1 MAADKFG
8 VPYWR
13 MFMPHRRK
21 PSAIARN
28 ILHKYAFF
36 DVKTRESINQI
47 TASALI
53 AAVAAEYPKAN
64 PKTLEAQVYA
74 DLNLTQDAV
83 ISGLVLSDPRGT
95 GALH

>member
-1 MAADKFG
+1 
-8 VPYWR
+8 
-13 MFMPHRRK
+13 MPHRRK

-47 TASALI
+47 SASTLI
-53 AAVAAEYPKAN
+53 VAVAAEYPQAN
-64 PKTLEAQVYA
+64 PKILEAQVFA

-95 GALH
+95 GALC

>member
-1 MAADKFG
+1 
-8 VPYWR
+8 

-21 PSAIARN
+21 PSATARN

-36 DVKTRESINQI
+36 DAKTRESINQI
-47 TASALI
+47 SASALI

-74 DLNLTQDAV
+74 DLNLTQDVV

-95 GALH
+95 GALC